1 MFLLVWAL
9 ATDAIDYN
17 EVTYGVHDEATSYAF
32 YTFMRKLGQTV
43 AAVLVNLA
51 LLRIGYTDNV
61 LNTANITDSILKRMY
76 ADSVLIPAVLFLLV
90 FAILRFIYPLGKKRI
105 AELQVQKEEAL
116 RKMMH

>member
-1 MFLLVWAL
+1 MSESYISKTSGIRAKDKIGYAMGDVGSLLVFGL
-9 ATDAIDYN
+9 VQSVLQKYYTDI
-17 EVTYGVHDEATSYAF
+17 
-32 YTFMRKLGQTV
+32 LG
-43 AAVLVNLA
+43 
-51 LLRIGYTDNV
+51 IGYTDNV